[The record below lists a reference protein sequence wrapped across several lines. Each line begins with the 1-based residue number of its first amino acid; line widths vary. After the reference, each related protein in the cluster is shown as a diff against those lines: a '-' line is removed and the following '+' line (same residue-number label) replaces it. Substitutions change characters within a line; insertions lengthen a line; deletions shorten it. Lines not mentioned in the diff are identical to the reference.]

1 MEQNGNI
8 GVPPKWVNIVDELKK
23 TLFVYLFEQQVNS
36 KHAVWTEQT
45 TTTMLLQYVT
55 LQYVITML
63 FQ

>member
-8 GVPPKWVNIVDELKK
+8 RVPPKWVNIVDELKK

-45 TTTMLLQYVT
+45 TMTMLLQYVT